1 MSAPTLSSITTHRF
15 FPLSRADMSRLLRYA
30 AAVVPIFAALAAPFA
45 QAADDAPIQVSYAQ
59 VLTEYTKDAAAAGEK
74 YDGRRL
80 VFKGEVYP
88 LSNNSLNT
96 LAVTEGLK
104 VGASFQEDQRA
115 ALQSAFPDGQLAAY
129 KPSKTVAIDCLNR
142 QFVGLTL
149 ALADCRVAQH

>member
-1 MSAPTLSSITTHRF
+1 MNRVFRYVAVSI
-15 FPLSRADMSRLLRYA
+15 L
-30 AAVVPIFAALAAPFA
+30 VALAAGSA
-45 QAADDAPIQVSYAQ
+45 QAEDDALIPVSYAQ
-59 VLTEYTKDAAAAGEK
+59 VLTEYTQDATVAGKK

-80 VFKGEVYP
+80 VFKGGVYP

-115 ALQSAFPDGQLAAY
+115 ALQSAFPDGTLAAY
-129 KPSKTVAIDCLNR
+129 KPSKTIAIDCLNR

-149 ALADCRVAQH
+149 ALPDYRVAQL